1 MKRMPKVKTI
11 PVANEPKKE
20 YLKLKTVSTTSQFV
34 DIAES
39 ISIKPLDN
47 EIVEFEGMKQED
59 FDRLK
64 KYNESYEDV
73 VPFRKNT
80 LIKTFDMWK
89 NAYKN
94 KNEEEIAKFSR
105 IDQGSLAEIYNYVL
119 RQSKL
124 EVLLDKTKIQ
134 ISDYFFMRTDKSR
147 TAFVCIS
154 WDGYSPFLIPPGVD
168 ILYFNEPKNKKYIA
182 MTELQAKAEKH
193 LKTID
198 GYGNLRMVDVKSVP
212 KLRKIL
218 VKSKFAPL
226 TVELKEIKLKDILDV

>member
-1 MKRMPKVKTI
+1 
-11 PVANEPKKE
+11 
-20 YLKLKTVSTTSQFV
+20 
-34 DIAES
+34 
-39 ISIKPLDN
+39 
-47 EIVEFEGMKQED
+47 
-59 FDRLK
+59 
-64 KYNESYEDV
+64 
-73 VPFRKNT
+73 
-80 LIKTFDMWK
+80 
-89 NAYKN
+89 
-94 KNEEEIAKFSR
+94 
-105 IDQGSLAEIYNYVL
+105 
-119 RQSKL
+119 
-124 EVLLDKTKIQ
+124 
-134 ISDYFFMRTDKSR
+134 MRTDKSR

-182 MTELQAKAEKH
+182 MTELQAKAEKY